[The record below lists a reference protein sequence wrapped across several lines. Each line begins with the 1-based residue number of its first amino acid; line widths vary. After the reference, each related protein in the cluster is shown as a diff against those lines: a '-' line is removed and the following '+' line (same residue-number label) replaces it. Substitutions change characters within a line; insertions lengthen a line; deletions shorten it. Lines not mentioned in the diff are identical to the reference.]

1 MNRYVFTI
9 MLALA
14 GILGIS
20 LFYGYVNQT
29 VASPEDFSIET
40 VAGDEKELEN
50 VSLAGRLYF
59 KNVPYSLLLSH
70 DQTELNTDSA
80 LDWMHTAYVHS
91 AGEIRIKEL
100 QKKYRS
106 FMRGKDNTYHL
117 FEDEHFLIYSELDVE
132 RAAAEKYEG
141 DIHLSFFD
149 KGKEEGKDFILP
161 LPHEIEKYGESLSLY
176 DIQLLD
182 QEVVLMLYGNQDDV
196 SAVWRVAVNINQEK
210 VVSHTLIHEME
221 SSESAYMSAGNDSLT
236 KEKYMLI
243 SEMHDEEKADGTI
256 GTKEKLFAANIES
269 GEMQEIS
276 MPDKYQYDEY
286 GLLVDDESI
295 YYIAY
300 AEGTMYK
307 YDFLKDAFE
316 PMWTHDA
323 IAAGNVLLAVKDNR
337 TYLLENGTDH
347 KEGRTEGDINF
358 YVLHTDNGEELYQ
371 GRVKGAA
378 ETADFNFTIIYP
390 KQFE

>member
-9 MLALA
+9 VLALA
-14 GILGIS
+14 GIIGIS

-29 VASPEDFSIET
+29 VAAPEDFKIEA

-50 VSLAGRLYF
+50 VSLSGRLYS

-70 DQTELNTDSA
+70 NQTEVSTDSA
-80 LDWMHTAYVHS
+80 LDWMHTSYVHS
-91 AGEIRIKEL
+91 ATEIRIKEL

-117 FEDEHFLIYSELDVE
+117 FEDEHFLIYSELDVK
-132 RAAAEKYEG
+132 RAAAGKYEG

-149 KGKEEGKDFILP
+149 KGKEEGKDFILS
-161 LPHEIEKYGESLSLY
+161 LPQELEKYGESLTLY
-176 DIQLLD
+176 DIQLLE
-182 QEVVLMLYGNQDDV
+182 QEVVLMLYSNQDDV
-196 SAVWRVAVNINQEK
+196 SAVWRVVVNINQEK

-221 SSESAYMSAGNDSLT
+221 SSESAYMSVGNDSLT

-243 SEMHDEEKADGTI
+243 SEMRDEEKADGSI
-256 GTKEKLFAANIES
+256 WTKETLFAANIES
-269 GEMQEIS
+269 GELLEIN
-276 MPDKYQYDEY
+276 MPDKYQYHEY
-286 GLLVDDESI
+286 GLLIDDESI

-300 AEGTMYK
+300 TEGTMYK
-307 YDFLKDAFE
+307 YDFSKNAFE

-323 IAAGNVLLAVKDNR
+323 IAAGNVLLAVKDDR
-337 TYLLENGTDH
+337 AYLLENGTDH

-358 YVLHTDNGEELYQ
+358 YVLHTDNGEELYH
-371 GRVKGAA
+371 GRVNGAA